1 MNEKETKNREF
12 GSQCGAEISRTG
24 CAAKLFSL
32 LGCRVCVF
40 YVCVCVVFFMCVCVY
55 FLCVCFMCVCFL
67 CVSFV
72 CMYVFMCVCVGVV
85 VRNIAAPPV
94 GRRRTLAWPL
104 PQVRLVDQGSG
115 LDLQVTSGLTCG

>member
-1 MNEKETKNREF
+1 MKKKQRTESLVLSVELKSAGQDVQPNYF
-12 GSQCGAEISRTG
+12 LCLAAE
-24 CAAKLFSL
+24 C
-32 LGCRVCVF
+32 VCF
-40 YVCVCVVFFMCVCVY
+40 MCVCVWFFFMCVCVY